1 MLWLT
6 DIVPAFPVPGNCRGF
21 EYFCELTSLKKS
33 LKKFNFFEQFFI
45 GWKVSLTI

>member
-21 EYFCELTSLKKS
+21 EYFCELTSFNE
-33 LKKFNFFEQFFI
+33 KFNVFEQFFI
-45 GWKVSLTI
+45 GWNVSLTI